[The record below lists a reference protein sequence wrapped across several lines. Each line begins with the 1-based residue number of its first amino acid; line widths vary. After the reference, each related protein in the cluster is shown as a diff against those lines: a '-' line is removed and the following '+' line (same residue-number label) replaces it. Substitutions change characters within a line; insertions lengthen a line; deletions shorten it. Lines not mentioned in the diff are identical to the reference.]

1 MIKLKVLFLSVIVL
15 SLVFSCSKQ
24 KRIQNKISG
33 KWVLEQMRIID
44 GQGFTY
50 YLDNVEG
57 ELDLNFENNASSGVV
72 LFQSD
77 DVANGQTYSIDFDG
91 ELLEIDSD
99 LEVLNLHVNQDRVP
113 FSLVLFNSNDLVIEY
128 YDFPNYQLRK
138 FIFTRN

>member
-33 KWVLEQMRIID
+33 KWVLEQMRIVD

-57 ELDLNFENNASSGVV
+57 ELDLNFEGDASSGVV

-77 DVANGQTYSIDFDG
+77 DVANGQTYSIDFEG

-99 LEVLNLHVNQDRVP
+99 LEVLNLHINQDRVP

>member
-57 ELDLNFENNASSGVV
+57 ELDLNFEDNASSGVV

-99 LEVLNLHVNQDRVP
+99 LEVLNLHINQDRVP

>member
-15 SLVFSCSKQ
+15 SLIFSCSKQ

-33 KWVLEQMRIID
+33 KWVLEQMRIVD

-57 ELDLNFENNASSGVV
+57 ELDLNFEDNASSGVV

-77 DVANGQTYSIDFDG
+77 DVANGQTYSIDFEG

-99 LEVLNLHVNQDRVP
+99 LEVLNLHLNQDRVP

>member
-33 KWVLEQMRIID
+33 KWVLEQMRIVD

-57 ELDLNFENNASSGVV
+57 ELDLNFEDNASSGVV

-77 DVANGQTYSIDFDG
+77 DVANGQTYSIDFEG

>member
-33 KWVLEQMRIID
+33 KWVLEQMRIVD

-57 ELDLNFENNASSGVV
+57 ELDLNFEGDASLGVV

-99 LEVLNLHVNQDRVP
+99 LEVLNLHINQDRVP

>member
-15 SLVFSCSKQ
+15 SLIFSCSKQ

-33 KWVLEQMRIID
+33 KWVLEQMRIVD

-57 ELDLNFENNASSGVV
+57 ELDLNFEDNASSGVV

-77 DVANGQTYSIDFDG
+77 DVANGQTYSIDFEG

-99 LEVLNLHVNQDRVP
+99 LEVLNLHLNQDRVP

-138 FIFTRN
+138 FIFKRN

>member
-57 ELDLNFENNASSGVV
+57 ELDLNFEDNASSGVV

-77 DVANGQTYSIDFDG
+77 DVANGQTYSIDFEG

>member
-1 MIKLKVLFLSVIVL
+1 MNKLKVLFLFAIAF
-15 SLVFSCSKQ
+15 SLVLSCSKQ

-33 KWVLEQMRIID
+33 NWVLQEMRIVD

-50 YLDNVEG
+50 YLDNIEG
-57 ELDLNFENNASSGVV
+57 QLELNFENNRSSGVV
-72 LFQSD
+72 SFQSD

-91 ELLEIDSD
+91 ESMNVDSD
-99 LEVLNLHVNQDRVP
+99 LEVLNLHVNQELVP